1 MKKCFAKWNELQNKK
16 DKCIMIVGDIP
27 ITYTSGKI
35 PLHKAIYDIATP
47 QYRLIKA
54 YKDPIP
60 EEKKMVKGN
69 EKIKREI
76 ILILEKK

>member
-1 MKKCFAKWNELQNKK
+1 MEKCFVKWNNLQIKN
-16 DKCIMIVGDIP
+16 DKCIMIIGDIP
-27 ITYTSGKI
+27 IKYSSNKI
-35 PLHKAIYDIATP
+35 PLHEAIYDIAKP
-47 QYRLIKA
+47 YYRLVNA

-76 ILILEKK
+76 ILVLEKK